1 MQGDSMH
8 WQKQGL
14 IFQPDHQYDW
24 MVSHASLPIVNAWD
38 DQRLRIY
45 IGVRDQ
51 EGRSLTTFIDVLA
64 NNPRQI
70 LYVHDKPILP
80 LGKLGT
86 FDDNGIMPSWIVN
99 YGQKK
104 YLYYIGWN
112 PQVTVSYR
120 LSIGLA
126 ISTDGGTSFEKYS
139 EGPICDRDLDEI
151 YFNTAPCVLFEN
163 GIWRMW
169 YISCTGWQI
178 INQHPEPS
186 YHVKYAE
193 SSDGIHWRKTG
204 HVCIDY
210 DEFTKAIGRP
220 CVYIDGNVYK
230 MFYSYRS
237 TQAYR
242 TDPELSY
249 RIGYAESSDGINWIR
264 KDNEVGIARSEE
276 GWDSE
281 MMEYCYIYRCNGKT
295 LLFYN
300 GNGFGKSGFG
310 YAILDE

>member
-38 DQRLRIY
+38 DQKLRIY

-126 ISTDGGTSFEKYS
+126 ISEDDGQSFAKYS
-139 EGPICDRDLDEI
+139 EGPIFDRDIDEP
-151 YFNTAPCVLFEN
+151 YFKTAPCV
-163 GIWRMW
+163 I
-169 YISCTGWQI
+169 
-178 INQHPEPS
+178 H
-186 YHVKYAE
+186 
-193 SSDGIHWRKTG
+193 DGER
-204 HVCIDY
+204 
-210 DEFTKAIGRP
+210 
-220 CVYIDGNVYK
+220 
-230 MFYSYRS
+230 
-237 TQAYR
+237 
-242 TDPELSY
+242 
-249 RIGYAESSDGINWIR
+249 
-264 KDNEVGIARSEE
+264 
-276 GWDSE
+276 
-281 MMEYCYIYRCNGKT
+281 
-295 LLFYN
+295 
-300 GNGFGKSGFG
+300 
-310 YAILDE
+310 

>member
-1 MQGDSMH
+1 MH
-8 WQKQGL
+8 WKKQGL
-14 IFQPDHQYDW
+14 IFKTDHHYDW
-24 MVSHASLPIVNAWD
+24 MVSHATLPVPDALN
-38 DQRLRIY
+38 DQHLRIY
-45 IGVRDQ
+45 FGVRDGQ
-51 EGRSLTTFIDVLA
+51 GRSLTTYIDVLMD
-64 NNPRQI
+64 NLQQVYYI
-70 LYVHDKPILP
+70 HDKPILP

-86 FDDNGIMPSWIVN
+86 FDDNGIMPSWLVN
-99 YGQKK
+99 YNQDK

-126 ISTDGGTSFEKYS
+126 ISKDGGMSFEKYS
-139 EGPICDRDLDEI
+139 EGPICDRDLNEI
-151 YFNTAPCVLFEN
+151 YFNTAPCVLVDG

-193 SSDGIHWRKTG
+193 SSDGIHWRRTG

-220 CVYIDGNVYK
+220 CVFFDAGIYK

-237 TQAYR
+237 TDSYR
-242 TDPELSY
+242 TDPAQSY
-249 RIGYAESSDGINWIR
+249 RLGYAESTDGISWVR
-264 KDNEVGIARSEE
+264 KDNEAGITPSRD

-281 MMEYCYIYRCNGKT
+281 MIEYCQIGRYNGKT
-295 LLFYN
+295 YLFYN